1 MLILSTVT
9 ANLLS
14 FLWLS
19 VSSYIIYS
27 ELILS
32 CALCS
37 LLCAL
42 ISYIYL
48 LSMWNIHVLVFKFF
62 LLLSLS
68 LFLKL
73 CLCAQSSPTLCDSI
87 DSSMPASS
95 VYGIFRQRYW
105 TGLPFPSQ
113 GDLPN
118 LGNEP
123 LCLMSLALVGRFF
136 IISTTWEAPI

>member
-1 MLILSTVT
+1 MFIVVCLNKLYLYSINVKHPCFSVLILF
-9 ANLLS
+9 A
-14 FLWLS
+14 
-19 VSSYIIYS
+19 
-27 ELILS
+27 
-32 CALCS
+32 
-37 LLCAL
+37 
-42 ISYIYL
+42 
-48 LSMWNIHVLVFKFF
+48 FK
-62 LLLSLS
+62 SLS
-68 LFLKL
+68 LFKL

-87 DSSMPASS
+87 DSSMPGSS

-105 TGLPFPSQ
+105 SGLPFPSQ